1 MYQYQSENLK
11 RMNNMQSEN
20 LDKLFKGMN
29 TFRSQLKQ
37 PAKDAKNPF
46 FKSNYVTLE
55 GVQNAI
61 DAAIKG
67 TGLAYTQIVKNDDNG
82 NVGVETIITHES
94 GQYLTTGVLAL
105 RPEKATPQ
113 GYGSTIT
120 YAKRYQLSS
129 AFGVSSDVD
138 DDGNVG
144 SGSFKTQAKGNYQQ
158 SYPQPRQQVQQKQV
172 NPEIATYNSLFNKA
186 LKTLETD
193 KATLKSQV
201 TEQIGKMFPNDTKSE
216 DKLKH
221 GIMILKGLIENEANK

>member
-1 MYQYQSENLK
+1 
-11 RMNNMQSEN
+11 MQSEN

-29 TFRSQLKQ
+29 AFRSQLKQ
-37 PAKDAKNPF
+37 PIKDAKNPF

-61 DAAIKG
+61 DAGIKG

-120 YAKRYQLSS
+120 YAKRYQLAS
-129 AFGVSSDVD
+129 AFGVSSDID
-138 DDGNVG
+138 DDGNA
-144 SGSFKTQAKGNYQQ
+144 GSFKTQAKGNYQQ
-158 SYPQPRQQVQQKQV
+158 NNYKQNYQQPRQQEHA
-172 NPEIATYNSLFNKA
+172 NPEILEYNNLFNKA
-186 LKTLETD
+186 LKVLGTD
-193 KATLKSQV
+193 KATLKAQV

-221 GIMILKGLIENEANK
+221 GIMILNGLLENEANK

>member
-1 MYQYQSENLK
+1 
-11 RMNNMQSEN
+11 MQSEN

-29 TFRSQLKQ
+29 AFRSQLKQ
-37 PAKDAKNPF
+37 PVKDAKNPF

-61 DAAIKG
+61 DAGIKG

-120 YAKRYQLSS
+120 YAKRYQLAS

-138 DDGNVG
+138 DDGNA
-144 SGSFKTQAKGNYQQ
+144 GSFKTQAKGNYQQ
-158 SYPQPRQQVQQKQV
+158 NNYKQNYQQPRQQEHA
-172 NPEIATYNSLFNKA
+172 NPEILEYNNLFNKA
-186 LKTLETD
+186 LKALGTD
-193 KATLKSQV
+193 KATLKAQV

>member
-1 MYQYQSENLK
+1 
-11 RMNNMQSEN
+11 MQSEN

-82 NVGVETIITHES
+82 GVGVETIITHES
-94 GQYLTTGVLAL
+94 GQYLTTGALVL
-105 RPEKATPQ
+105 RPEKPTPQ

-120 YAKRYQLSS
+120 YAKRYQLAS

-144 SGSFKTQAKGNYQQ
+144 SGNFKTPAKGNYQQ
-158 SYPQPRQQVQQKQV
+158 NNYQHNRQQVHQKQV
-172 NPEIATYNSLFNKA
+172 SPEAEYNNLFNKV
-186 LKTLETD
+186 LETLGTD
-193 KATLKSQV
+193 KDDLQARINGQLVQ
-201 TEQIGKMFPNDTKSE
+201 MFPNDTKTE
-216 DKLKH
+216 DKFKH
-221 GIMILKGLIENEANK
+221 GIMILKGFTENEANK

>member
-1 MYQYQSENLK
+1 
-11 RMNNMQSEN
+11 MQSEN

-37 PAKDAKNPF
+37 PVKDAKNPF

-158 SYPQPRQQVQQKQV
+158 NYPQPRQQAQQKQV

>member
-1 MYQYQSENLK
+1 
-11 RMNNMQSEN
+11 MQSEN

-29 TFRSQLKQ
+29 AFRSQLKQ

-61 DAAIKG
+61 DAAIKN

-94 GQYLTTGVLAL
+94 GQYLATGVLAL

-120 YAKRYQLSS
+120 YAKRYQLAS

-144 SGSFKTQAKGNYQQ
+144 SGNFKTPTKGNYQQ
-158 SYPQPRQQVQQKQV
+158 SNYQQPRQQVQQKQV

>member
-1 MYQYQSENLK
+1 
-11 RMNNMQSEN
+11 MQSEN

-29 TFRSQLKQ
+29 AFRSQLKQ
-37 PAKDAKNPF
+37 PIKDAKNPF

-61 DAAIKG
+61 DAGIKG

-120 YAKRYQLSS
+120 YAKRYQLAS
-129 AFGVSSDVD
+129 AFGVSSDID
-138 DDGNVG
+138 DDGNA
-144 SGSFKTQAKGNYQQ
+144 GSFKTQAKGNYQQ
-158 SYPQPRQQVQQKQV
+158 NNYKQNYQQPRQQEHS
-172 NPEIATYNSLFNKA
+172 NPEILEYNNLFNKA
-186 LKTLETD
+186 LKALGTD
-193 KATLKSQV
+193 KATLKAQV

-221 GIMILKGLIENEANK
+221 GIMILKGLIENEVNK

>member
-1 MYQYQSENLK
+1 
-11 RMNNMQSEN
+11 MQSEN

-29 TFRSQLKQ
+29 AFRSQLKQ
-37 PAKDAKNPF
+37 PIKDAKNPF

-61 DAAIKG
+61 DAGIKG

-120 YAKRYQLSS
+120 YAKRYQLAS
-129 AFGVSSDVD
+129 AFGVSSDID
-138 DDGNVG
+138 DDGNA
-144 SGSFKTQAKGNYQQ
+144 GSFKTQAKGNYQQ
-158 SYPQPRQQVQQKQV
+158 NNYKQNYQQPRQQEHA
-172 NPEIATYNSLFNKA
+172 NPEILEYNNLFNKA
-186 LKTLETD
+186 LKALGTD
-193 KATLKSQV
+193 KATLKAQV
-201 TEQIGKMFPNDTKSE
+201 TEQIGKMFPNDTRSE

>member
-1 MYQYQSENLK
+1 
-11 RMNNMQSEN
+11 MQSEN

-29 TFRSQLKQ
+29 VFRSQLKQ
-37 PAKDAKNPF
+37 PVKDAKNPF

-61 DAAIKG
+61 DAGIKG

-120 YAKRYQLSS
+120 YAKRYQLAS

-138 DDGNVG
+138 DDGNA
-144 SGSFKTQAKGNYQQ
+144 GSFKTQAKGNYQQ
-158 SYPQPRQQVQQKQV
+158 NNYKQNYQQPRQQEQAS
-172 NPEIATYNSLFNKA
+172 PEILEYNNLFNKA
-186 LKTLETD
+186 LKTLGTD
-193 KATLKSQV
+193 KATLKAQV

-216 DKLKH
+216 DKLKD
-221 GIMILKGLIENEANK
+221 GIMILKGLIENEAK

>member
-1 MYQYQSENLK
+1 
-11 RMNNMQSEN
+11 MQSEN

-37 PAKDAKNPF
+37 PIKDAKNPF

-61 DAAIKG
+61 DAGIKG

-120 YAKRYQLSS
+120 YAKRYQLAS
-129 AFGVSSDVD
+129 AFGVSSDID
-138 DDGNVG
+138 DDGNA
-144 SGSFKTQAKGNYQQ
+144 GSFKTQAKGNYQQ
-158 SYPQPRQQVQQKQV
+158 NNYKQNYQQPRQQEHA
-172 NPEIATYNSLFNKA
+172 NPEILEYNNLFNKA
-186 LKTLETD
+186 LKALGTD
-193 KATLKSQV
+193 KTTLKAQV

>member
-1 MYQYQSENLK
+1 
-11 RMNNMQSEN
+11 MQSEN

-29 TFRSQLKQ
+29 AFRSQLKQ
-37 PAKDAKNPF
+37 PIKDAKNPF

-61 DAAIKG
+61 DAGIKG

-120 YAKRYQLSS
+120 YAKRYQLAS
-129 AFGVSSDVD
+129 AFGVSSDID
-138 DDGNVG
+138 DDGNA
-144 SGSFKTQAKGNYQQ
+144 GSFKTQAKGNYQQ
-158 SYPQPRQQVQQKQV
+158 NNYKQNYQQPRQQEHA
-172 NPEIATYNSLFNKA
+172 NPEILEYNNLFNKA
-186 LKTLETD
+186 LKALGTD
-193 KATLKSQV
+193 KAALKAQV

>member
-1 MYQYQSENLK
+1 
-11 RMNNMQSEN
+11 MQSEN

-29 TFRSQLKQ
+29 AFRSQLKQ
-37 PAKDAKNPF
+37 PVKDAKNPF

-61 DAAIKG
+61 DAGIKG

-120 YAKRYQLSS
+120 YAKRYQLAS

-138 DDGNVG
+138 DDGNA
-144 SGSFKTQAKGNYQQ
+144 GSFKTQAKGNYQQ
-158 SYPQPRQQVQQKQV
+158 NNYKQNYQQPRQQIQQKQV
-172 NPEIATYNSLFNKA
+172 SPEVEYNNLFNKV
-186 LKTLETD
+186 LETLGTD
-193 KATLKSQV
+193 KAALQA
-201 TEQIGKMFPNDTKSE
+201 QINGQIAKMFPNDKKTE
-216 DKLKH
+216 DKFKH
-221 GIMILKGLIENEANK
+221 GIMILKRLIENEANK

>member
-1 MYQYQSENLK
+1 
-11 RMNNMQSEN
+11 MQSEN

-29 TFRSQLKQ
+29 AFRSQLKQ
-37 PAKDAKNPF
+37 PIKDAKNPF

-61 DAAIKG
+61 DAGIKG

-120 YAKRYQLSS
+120 YAKRYQLAS

-138 DDGNVG
+138 DDGNA
-144 SGSFKTQAKGNYQQ
+144 GSFKTQAKGNYQQ
-158 SYPQPRQQVQQKQV
+158 NNYKQNYQQPRQQEHV
-172 NPEIATYNSLFNKA
+172 NPEILEYNNLFNKA
-186 LKTLETD
+186 LKALGTD
-193 KATLKSQV
+193 KATLKAQV

-221 GIMILKGLIENEANK
+221 GIMILKGLIENEAK

>member
-1 MYQYQSENLK
+1 
-11 RMNNMQSEN
+11 MQSEN

-29 TFRSQLKQ
+29 AFRSQLKQ
-37 PAKDAKNPF
+37 PVKDAKNPF

-61 DAAIKG
+61 DAGIKG

-120 YAKRYQLSS
+120 YAKRYQLAS

-138 DDGNVG
+138 DDGNA
-144 SGSFKTQAKGNYQQ
+144 GSFKTQAKGNYQQ
-158 SYPQPRQQVQQKQV
+158 NNYKQNYQQPRQQEQA
-172 NPEIATYNSLFNKA
+172 NPEILEYNNLFNKA
-186 LKTLETD
+186 LKALGTD
-193 KATLKSQV
+193 KATLKAQV
-201 TEQIGKMFPNDTKSE
+201 TEQIGKMFPNDTKPE
-216 DKLKH
+216 DKLKD
-221 GIMILKGLIENEANK
+221 GITILKGLIENEAN

>member
-1 MYQYQSENLK
+1 
-11 RMNNMQSEN
+11 MQSEN

-29 TFRSQLKQ
+29 AFRSQLKQ
-37 PAKDAKNPF
+37 PIKDAKNPF

-61 DAAIKG
+61 DAGIKG

-120 YAKRYQLSS
+120 YAKRYQLAS
-129 AFGVSSDVD
+129 AFGVSSDID
-138 DDGNVG
+138 DDGNA
-144 SGSFKTQAKGNYQQ
+144 GSFKTQAKGNYQQ
-158 SYPQPRQQVQQKQV
+158 NNYKQNYQHPRQQEHA
-172 NPEIATYNSLFNKA
+172 NPEILEYNNLFNKA
-186 LKTLETD
+186 LKALGTD
-193 KATLKSQV
+193 KATLKAQG

-221 GIMILKGLIENEANK
+221 GIMILNGLLENEANK

>member
-1 MYQYQSENLK
+1 
-11 RMNNMQSEN
+11 MQSEN

-61 DAAIKG
+61 DAAIAG

-120 YAKRYQLSS
+120 YAKRYQLAS
-129 AFGVSSDVD
+129 AFGVSSDID
-138 DDGNVG
+138 DDGNA
-144 SGSFKTQAKGNYQQ
+144 GSFKTQAKGNYQQ
-158 SYPQPRQQVQQKQV
+158 NNYQQSNYPQGYPQPRQQVQQKQAD
-172 NPEIATYNSLFNKA
+172 PEILEYNNLFNKA
-186 LKTLETD
+186 LGTLKTD
-193 KATLKSQV
+193 KATLKAQV
-201 TEQIGKMFPNDTKSE
+201 TEQIGKVFPGDAKPE

-221 GIMILKGLIENEANK
+221 GIMILKGLIENGG

>member
-1 MYQYQSENLK
+1 
-11 RMNNMQSEN
+11 MQSEN

-29 TFRSQLKQ
+29 AFRSQLKQ
-37 PAKDAKNPF
+37 PIKDAKNPF

-61 DAAIKG
+61 DAGIKG

-120 YAKRYQLSS
+120 YAKRYQLAS
-129 AFGVSSDVD
+129 AFGVSSDID
-138 DDGNVG
+138 DDGNA
-144 SGSFKTQAKGNYQQ
+144 GSFKTQAKGNYQQ
-158 SYPQPRQQVQQKQV
+158 PRQQEHA
-172 NPEIATYNSLFNKA
+172 NPEILEYNNLFNKA
-186 LKTLETD
+186 LKALGTD
-193 KATLKSQV
+193 KATLKIQV

-221 GIMILKGLIENEANK
+221 GIMILKGLIENEAK

>member
-1 MYQYQSENLK
+1 
-11 RMNNMQSEN
+11 MQSEN

-29 TFRSQLKQ
+29 AFRSQLKQ
-37 PAKDAKNPF
+37 PIKDAKNPF

-61 DAAIKG
+61 DAGIKG

-120 YAKRYQLSS
+120 YAKRYQLAS
-129 AFGVSSDVD
+129 AFGVSSDID
-138 DDGNVG
+138 DDGNAG
-144 SGSFKTQAKGNYQQ
+144 RFKTQAKGNYQQ
-158 SYPQPRQQVQQKQV
+158 NNYKQNYQQPRQQEHS
-172 NPEIATYNSLFNKA
+172 NPEILEYNNLFNKA
-186 LKTLETD
+186 LKALGTD
-193 KATLKSQV
+193 KATLKAQV

-221 GIMILKGLIENEANK
+221 GIMILNGLLENEANK

>member
-1 MYQYQSENLK
+1 
-11 RMNNMQSEN
+11 MQSEN

-37 PAKDAKNPF
+37 PAKDATNPF
-46 FKSNYVTLE
+46 FKSDYVTLE

>member
-1 MYQYQSENLK
+1 
-11 RMNNMQSEN
+11 MQSEN

-120 YAKRYQLSS
+120 YAKRYQLAS

-138 DDGNVG
+138 DDGNA
-144 SGSFKTQAKGNYQQ
+144 GSFKTQAKGNYQQ
-158 SYPQPRQQVQQKQV
+158 SNYPQGYPQPRQQVQQKQAD
-172 NPEIATYNSLFNKA
+172 PEILEYNNLFNKA
-186 LKTLETD
+186 LGILGTD
-193 KATLKSQV
+193 KDDLQARINGQLTQ
-201 TEQIGKMFPNDTKSE
+201 MFPDDTRTE
-216 DKLKH
+216 DKFKH
-221 GIMILKGLIENEANK
+221 GIMILKGLIESKADK

>member
-1 MYQYQSENLK
+1 
-11 RMNNMQSEN
+11 MQSEN

-29 TFRSQLKQ
+29 DFRSQLKQ
-37 PAKDAKNPF
+37 PVKDANNPF

-138 DDGNVG
+138 DDGNIG
-144 SGSFKTQAKGNYQQ
+144 SGNFKTQAKGNYQQ
-158 SYPQPRQQVQQKQV
+158 NNYKQNYQQPRQHVQQKQTD
-172 NPEIATYNSLFNKA
+172 PEILEYNNLFNKA
-186 LKTLETD
+186 LGVLKTD
-193 KATLKSQV
+193 KATLKAQV

-221 GIMILKGLIENEANK
+221 GIMILRGLIENEANE

>member
-1 MYQYQSENLK
+1 
-11 RMNNMQSEN
+11 MQSEN

-29 TFRSQLKQ
+29 AFRSQLKQ
-37 PAKDAKNPF
+37 PIKDAKNPF

-61 DAAIKG
+61 DAGIKG

-120 YAKRYQLSS
+120 YAKRYQLAS
-129 AFGVSSDVD
+129 AFGVSSDID
-138 DDGNVG
+138 DDGNA
-144 SGSFKTQAKGNYQQ
+144 GSFKTQAKENYQQ
-158 SYPQPRQQVQQKQV
+158 NNYKQNYQQPRQQEHA
-172 NPEIATYNSLFNKA
+172 NSEILEYNNLFNKA
-186 LKTLETD
+186 LKALGTD
-193 KATLKSQV
+193 KATLKAQV

>member
-1 MYQYQSENLK
+1 
-11 RMNNMQSEN
+11 MQSEN

-29 TFRSQLKQ
+29 AFRSQLKQ
-37 PAKDAKNPF
+37 PVKDAKNPF

-61 DAAIKG
+61 DAGIKG

-120 YAKRYQLSS
+120 YAKRYQLAS

-138 DDGNVG
+138 DDGNA
-144 SGSFKTQAKGNYQQ
+144 GSFKTQAKGNYQQ
-158 SYPQPRQQVQQKQV
+158 NNYKQNYQQPRQQEHA
-172 NPEIATYNSLFNKA
+172 NSEILEYNNLFNKA
-186 LKTLETD
+186 LKALGTD
-193 KATLKSQV
+193 KSTLKAQV

>member
-1 MYQYQSENLK
+1 
-11 RMNNMQSEN
+11 MQSEN

-29 TFRSQLKQ
+29 AFRSQLKQ
-37 PAKDAKNPF
+37 PVKDAKNPF

-61 DAAIKG
+61 DAGIKG
-67 TGLAYTQIVKNDDNG
+67 TGLAYTQIVKNDENG

-120 YAKRYQLSS
+120 YAKRYQLAS
-129 AFGVSSDVD
+129 AFGVSSDID
-138 DDGNVG
+138 DDGNA
-144 SGSFKTQAKGNYQQ
+144 GSFKTQAKGSYQQNNYKQNYQQ
-158 SYPQPRQQVQQKQV
+158 PRQPIQHEQAS
-172 NPEIATYNSLFNKA
+172 PEILEYNNLFNKA
-186 LKTLETD
+186 LKALGTD
-193 KATLKSQV
+193 KATLKVQV

>member
-1 MYQYQSENLK
+1 
-11 RMNNMQSEN
+11 MQSEN

-29 TFRSQLKQ
+29 AFRSQLKQ
-37 PAKDAKNPF
+37 PVKDAKNPF

-61 DAAIKG
+61 DAGIKG
-67 TGLAYTQIVKNDDNG
+67 TGLAYTQIVKNDENG

-144 SGSFKTQAKGNYQQ
+144 SGNFKTQAKGNYQQ
-158 SYPQPRQQVQQKQV
+158 NNYKQNYQQPRQRVQQKQV
-172 NPEIATYNSLFNKA
+172 NPEIEYNSLFNKA
-186 LKTLETD
+186 LKTLGTD
-193 KATLKSQV
+193 KDDLQV
-201 TEQIGKMFPNDTKSE
+201 QINGQLTQMFPDDTRTE
-216 DKLKH
+216 DKFKH
-221 GIMILKGLIENEANK
+221 GIMILKGLIESGTNK

>member
-1 MYQYQSENLK
+1 
-11 RMNNMQSEN
+11 MQSEN

-29 TFRSQLKQ
+29 AFRSQLKQ
-37 PAKDAKNPF
+37 PVKDAKNPF

-61 DAAIKG
+61 DAGIKG

-120 YAKRYQLSS
+120 YAKRYQLAS

-138 DDGNVG
+138 DDGNA
-144 SGSFKTQAKGNYQQ
+144 GSFKTQAKGNYQQ
-158 SYPQPRQQVQQKQV
+158 NNYKQNYQQPRQQEHA
-172 NPEIATYNSLFNKA
+172 NPEILEYNNLFNKA
-186 LKTLETD
+186 LKALGTD
-193 KATLKSQV
+193 KATLKAQV
-201 TEQIGKMFPNDTKSE
+201 TEQIGKMFPDDTKSE

>member
-1 MYQYQSENLK
+1 
-11 RMNNMQSEN
+11 MQSEN

-221 GIMILKGLIENEANK
+221 GIMILKGLIESEANK

>member
-1 MYQYQSENLK
+1 
-11 RMNNMQSEN
+11 MQSEN

-29 TFRSQLKQ
+29 AFRSQLKQ
-37 PAKDAKNPF
+37 PIKDAKNPF

-61 DAAIKG
+61 DAGIKG

-120 YAKRYQLSS
+120 YAKRYQLAS
-129 AFGVSSDVD
+129 AFGVSSDID
-138 DDGNVG
+138 DDGNA
-144 SGSFKTQAKGNYQQ
+144 GSFKTQAKGNYQQ
-158 SYPQPRQQVQQKQV
+158 NNYKQNYQQPRQQEHA
-172 NPEIATYNSLFNKA
+172 NSEILEYNNLFNKA
-186 LKTLETD
+186 LKALGTD
-193 KATLKSQV
+193 KAALKAQV
-201 TEQIGKMFPNDTKSE
+201 TEQIGKMFPNDTRSE

>member
-1 MYQYQSENLK
+1 
-11 RMNNMQSEN
+11 MQSEN

-37 PAKDAKNPF
+37 PGKDAKNPF

>member
-1 MYQYQSENLK
+1 MYQYQLRNL
-11 RMNNMQSEN
+11 RRTNNMQSEN

-29 TFRSQLKQ
+29 TFRGQLKQ

-61 DAAIKG
+61 DAAIKD

-120 YAKRYQLSS
+120 YAKRYQLAS

-138 DDGNVG
+138 DDGNA
-144 SGSFKTQAKGNYQQ
+144 GSFKTQAKGNYQQ
-158 SYPQPRQQVQQKQV
+158 PRQQVQQKQAD
-172 NPEIATYNSLFNKA
+172 PEILEYSNLFNKA
-186 LKTLETD
+186 LGVLKTD
-193 KATLKSQV
+193 KATLKAQV

>member
-1 MYQYQSENLK
+1 
-11 RMNNMQSEN
+11 MQSEN

-37 PAKDAKNPF
+37 PVKDAKNPF

-158 SYPQPRQQVQQKQV
+158 SYPQPKQQVQQKQV

>member
-1 MYQYQSENLK
+1 
-11 RMNNMQSEN
+11 MQSEN

-29 TFRSQLKQ
+29 AFRSQLKQ
-37 PAKDAKNPF
+37 PVKDAKNPF

-61 DAAIKG
+61 DAGIKG

-120 YAKRYQLSS
+120 YAKRYQLAS
-129 AFGVSSDVD
+129 AFGVSSDID
-138 DDGNVG
+138 DDGNA
-144 SGSFKTQAKGNYQQ
+144 GSFKTQAKGNYQQ
-158 SYPQPRQQVQQKQV
+158 NNYKQNYQQPRQQEHA
-172 NPEIATYNSLFNKA
+172 NPEILEYNNLFNKA
-186 LKTLETD
+186 LKALGTD
-193 KATLKSQV
+193 KATLQAQV

>member
-1 MYQYQSENLK
+1 
-11 RMNNMQSEN
+11 MQSEN

-37 PAKDAKNPF
+37 PVKDAKNPF

-186 LKTLETD
+186 LKMLETD

>member
-1 MYQYQSENLK
+1 
-11 RMNNMQSEN
+11 MQSEN

-37 PAKDAKNPF
+37 PVKDAKNPF

-61 DAAIKG
+61 DTAIKG

>member
-1 MYQYQSENLK
+1 
-11 RMNNMQSEN
+11 MQSEN

-29 TFRSQLKQ
+29 AFRSQLKQ
-37 PAKDAKNPF
+37 PIKDAKNPF

-61 DAAIKG
+61 DAGIKG

-120 YAKRYQLSS
+120 YAKRYQLAS
-129 AFGVSSDVD
+129 AFGVSSDID
-138 DDGNVG
+138 DDGNA
-144 SGSFKTQAKGNYQQ
+144 GSFKTQAKGNYQQ
-158 SYPQPRQQVQQKQV
+158 PRQQEHA
-172 NPEIATYNSLFNKA
+172 NPEILEYNNLFNKA
-186 LKTLETD
+186 LKALGTD
-193 KATLKSQV
+193 KATLKIQV
-201 TEQIGKMFPNDTKSE
+201 TEQIGKMFPNDTKS

-221 GIMILKGLIENEANK
+221 GIMILKGLIENEAK

>member
-1 MYQYQSENLK
+1 
-11 RMNNMQSEN
+11 MQSEN

-94 GQYLTTGVLAL
+94 GQYLTTGALAL

-120 YAKRYQLSS
+120 YAKRYQLAS

-138 DDGNVG
+138 DDGNAG
-144 SGSFKTQAKGNYQQ
+144 SGNFKTPAKGNYQQ
-158 SYPQPRQQVQQKQV
+158 NNYQQSYQQPRQQVQQKQAD
-172 NPEIATYNSLFNKA
+172 PEILEYNNLFNKA
-186 LKTLETD
+186 LKTLGAD
-193 KATLKSQV
+193 KDDLQARINGQLTQ
-201 TEQIGKMFPNDTKSE
+201 MFPNDARTE
-216 DKLKH
+216 DKFKH
-221 GIMILKGLIENEANK
+221 GIMILKRLIENEANK

>member
-1 MYQYQSENLK
+1 
-11 RMNNMQSEN
+11 MQSEN

-37 PAKDAKNPF
+37 PVKDAENPF

-120 YAKRYQLSS
+120 YAKRYQLAS

-138 DDGNVG
+138 DDGNAG
-144 SGSFKTQAKGNYQQ
+144 SGNFKTPAKGNYQQ
-158 SYPQPRQQVQQKQV
+158 NNYQQDNYRHPRQQIQQKQTD
-172 NPEIATYNSLFNKA
+172 PEILEYNNLLNKA
-186 LKTLETD
+186 LKTLGTD
-193 KATLKSQV
+193 KDDLQA
-201 TEQIGKMFPNDTKSE
+201 QINGQLTQRFPSDTRTE
-216 DKLKH
+216 DKFKH
-221 GIMILKGLIENEANK
+221 GIVILKELIENEANK